1 MERSEFKISEEIKPG
16 KDFYLYSNKYWI
28 NNNPL
33 PKDKSRYATFDK
45 LHEENLERLMELIDK
60 PSANLPIPLQMKIIN
75 LRDKYLERDY
85 YENYTYFRHNLDI
98 PDYAYMLPDNSG
110 THLWRNIQ
118 NPSEWSYIDELYTT
132 PFTNGAFYH
141 HTNITFPVRRQDPF
155 NKYSTRITVDDVPIN
170 NNFEIP
176 ATEFDYSN
184 ADILTNNESS
194 CF

>member
-1 MERSEFKISEEIKPG
+1 MNYVLFVNAVMSFMTGDKELYKFVISEYKYDNESEKYIGKATLIEREIS
-16 KDFYLYSNKYWI
+16 D
-28 NNNPL
+28 
-33 PKDKSRYATFDK
+33 
-45 LHEENLERLMELIDK
+45 LELLRTID
-60 PSANLPIPLQMKIIN
+60 
-75 LRDKYLERDY
+75 